1 MHPFF
6 IYNVSTMMES
16 LRNFLTGPRLF
27 IVIAACALPFVFLGT
42 SSLGSTFQPTFGS
55 INGENITE
63 ADMQAASNIAAQK
76 FKNIYG
82 DDFDFNE
89 LDESIQLEAV
99 KQELITQKVLLSEAR
114 SLGFVN
120 KDTTKQAKKSI
131 IRNPAFQLDGKF
143 DENVYQAQ
151 VNAGG
156 YTKDSYLDMMTNV
169 MASELY
175 RISIASSNFVTDIE
189 IMELAEILEQTV
201 DIKFIKLDSESLR
214 NQIINTDEEIKEYYD
229 NNQILF
235 YSEEERSFK
244 YLVLN
249 PEDYT
254 DSVNIPEGYVD
265 NAYEEYVSKSNK
277 RMEIRFSHVMIEKA
291 NYESDEEAFQQISLV
306 EDELKKGASFQDTV
320 MNYSDDIVSKDVGG
334 DLEYFDADIFPVEFG
349 IALEKMN
356 LNEISNIIELDE
368 TFHILKMTEFNQ
380 VEVMTLDEMRDSIIN
395 DLVNSESLAL
405 MNDDFDLIDEMIF
418 SNESI
423 EYISESLS
431 KDITEVTGT
440 KLDNFAFEIDD
451 PRVRDFVFS
460 PESQTGVPFVINA
473 DDSIIVLSL
482 STISEPS
489 LQKYE
494 EVTEQVA
501 KLLTDNK
508 AIEKRNL
515 LITELDK
522 AKIEDTLQSFYEAY
536 DFISEESFVDVK
548 RYSSLLPQEVISDIF
563 KASPGES
570 LTINAR
576 SGDVYIVDLV
586 GINKPSSESIDT
598 LYEQYNNFS
607 EERAASNISAVINEE
622 IFDSAKVNLNN
633 MVF

>member
-1 MHPFF
+1 
-6 IYNVSTMMES
+6 MES

-27 IVIAACALPFVFLGT
+27 IVIVACALPFVFLGT
-42 SSLGSTFQPTFGS
+42 SSLGSTFQTTFGS

-63 ADMQAASNIAAQK
+63 DDMQAAVNIAAQK

-89 LDESIQLEAV
+89 LDESIQLESV
-99 KQELITQKVLLSEAR
+99 RQELIIQKVLLSEAR
-114 SLGFVN
+114 SLGFIN

-131 IRNPAFQLDGKF
+131 IKSPAFQLDGKF

-156 YTKDSYLDMMTNV
+156 YTKDAYLDMLTNV

-175 RISIASSNFVTDIE
+175 RTSITSSNFVTNTE
-189 IMELAEILEQTV
+189 VKELADILEQTI
-201 DIKFIKLDSESLR
+201 DINFIKLDSASLR
-214 NQIINTDEEIKEYYD
+214 NQIINTENEIKEYYD

-235 YSEEERSFK
+235 YSDEERSFK
-244 YLVLN
+244 YIVLK

-254 DSVNIPEGYVD
+254 DSVNIPEGYVENVYKD
-265 NAYEEYVSKSNK
+265 YLLKSNES
-277 RMEIRFSHVMIEKA
+277 MEIRFSHVMIEKA
-291 NYESDEEAFQQISLV
+291 NYKSNEEAFLKISLA
-306 EDELKKGASFQDTV
+306 EDELKRGASFEDMV
-320 MNYSDDIVSKDVGG
+320 MKYSEDIASKDVGG
-334 DLEYFDADIFPVEFG
+334 DLEYFDTDIFPVEFG
-349 IALEKMN
+349 VALEGMN
-356 LNEISNIIELDE
+356 VNEISNIIELDE

-380 VEVMTLDEMRDSIIN
+380 VDVMTLDEMRDSIIN
-395 DLVNSESLAL
+395 ELVNSESIAL

-423 EYISESLS
+423 DYISESLS
-431 KDITEVTGT
+431 VNVAEVKGVTSN
-440 KLDNFAFEIDD
+440 NFNFVIDD
-451 PRVRDFVFS
+451 PRVKDFVFS
-460 PESQTGVPFVINA
+460 PDSQIGIPFAINT
-473 DDSIIVLSL
+473 DDSILVLSL
-482 STISEPS
+482 SRIIEPS
-489 LQKYE
+489 LQNYD
-494 EVTEQVA
+494 EVANEVS

-508 AIEKRNL
+508 TIEKKSL
-515 LITELDK
+515 LVSELDK
-522 AKIEDTLQSFYEAY
+522 AKIEDTLQSFVDVY
-536 DFISEESFVDVK
+536 DFISEESFVEVK
-548 RYSSLLPQEVISDIF
+548 RYSSLLPQEVISDVF

-586 GINKPSSESIDT
+586 GINKPTSESIDV
-598 LYEQYNNFS
+598 LLEQYNNFS
-607 EERAASNISAVINEE
+607 EERAANNISAIINEE

>member
-1 MHPFF
+1 
-6 IYNVSTMMES
+6 MMES

-42 SSLGSTFQPTFGS
+42 SSLGSTFQTTFGN

-63 ADMQAASNIAAQK
+63 ADMQAASNIATQK

-82 DDFDFNE
+82 DDFIFNQ
-89 LDESIQLEAV
+89 LDESTQLEAV

-114 SLGFVN
+114 SLGLVN
-120 KDTTKQAKKSI
+120 KDSINQAKKSI

-156 YTKDSYLDMMTNV
+156 FTRDSYIDMITNL

-175 RISIASSNFVTDIE
+175 RISIASSNFVTDTE
-189 IMELAEILEQTV
+189 VKELAEILEQSV
-201 DIKFIKLDSESLR
+201 NVNFIKLDSESLR
-214 NQIINTDEEIKEYYD
+214 NQIINTDEELREYYD

-244 YLVLN
+244 YLVLQ

-254 DSVNIPEGYVD
+254 DSVNIPQGYIENV
-265 NAYEEYVSKSNK
+265 YEEYLSKSNE
-277 RMEIRFSHVMIEKA
+277 RMEIRFSHVMIEKG
-291 NYESDEEAFQQISLV
+291 NYESNEEAFQQISLV
-306 EDELKKGASFQDTV
+306 EDELKKGASFEETV
-320 MNYSDDIVSKDVGG
+320 MNYSDDFVSKDAGG

-349 IALEKMN
+349 IALENMK

-395 DLVNSESLAL
+395 DLVNSESIAL

-423 EYISESLS
+423 EYISEFLDKGLS
-431 KDITEVTGT
+431 EITGA
-440 KLDNFAFEIDD
+440 KLSSFNFEIDD
-451 PRVRDFVFS
+451 PRVEDFVFS
-460 PESQTGVPFVINA
+460 PESQIGIPFAINT
-473 DDSIIVLSL
+473 DNSITVLSL
-482 STISEPS
+482 SSVSEPF
-489 LQKYE
+489 LKNYD
-494 EVTEQVA
+494 EVADEVD
-501 KLLTDNK
+501 KLLTDYK

-515 LITELDK
+515 LVSELNK
-522 AKIEDTLQSFYEAY
+522 AKIEDKLQSFYEAY
-536 DFISEESFVDVK
+536 DFISEESFVEVK
-548 RYSSLLPQEVISDIF
+548 RYSSLLPQEVISEVF
-563 KASPGES
+563 KVSPGES
-570 LTINAR
+570 VTINSR

-586 GINKPSSESIDT
+586 GINKPTSESLNPLLEEYTNI
-598 LYEQYNNFS
+598 S
-607 EERAASNISAVINEE
+607 EERAVNNISAIINKD

-633 MVF
+633 LVF

>member
-1 MHPFF
+1 
-6 IYNVSTMMES
+6 MMES

-42 SSLGSTFQPTFGS
+42 SSLGSTFQTTFGN

-63 ADMQAASNIAAQK
+63 ADMQAASNIATQK

-82 DDFDFNE
+82 DDFIFNQ
-89 LDESIQLEAV
+89 LDESTQLEAV

-120 KDTTKQAKKSI
+120 KDSIKQAKKSI

-156 YTKDSYLDMMTNV
+156 FTRDSYIDMITNL

-175 RISIASSNFVTDIE
+175 RISIASSNFVTDTE
-189 IMELAEILEQTV
+189 VKELAEILEQSV
-201 DIKFIKLDSESLR
+201 DINFIKLDSESLR
-214 NQIINTDEEIKEYYD
+214 NQIINTDEELREYYD

-244 YLVLN
+244 YLVLQ

-254 DSVNIPEGYVD
+254 DSVNIPQGYIENV
-265 NAYEEYVSKSNK
+265 YEEYLSKSNE
-277 RMEIRFSHVMIEKA
+277 RMEIRFSHVMIEKG
-291 NYESDEEAFQQISLV
+291 NYESNEEAFQQISLA
-306 EDELKKGASFQDTV
+306 EDELKKGASFEETV
-320 MNYSDDIVSKDVGG
+320 MNYSDDFVSKDAGG

-349 IALEKMN
+349 IALENMK

-395 DLVNSESLAL
+395 DLVNSESIAL

-423 EYISESLS
+423 EYISESLDKGLS
-431 KDITEVTGT
+431 EVTGA
-440 KLDNFAFEIDD
+440 KLSSFNFEIDD
-451 PRVRDFVFS
+451 PRVEDFVFS
-460 PESQTGVPFVINA
+460 PESQIGIPFAINT
-473 DDSIIVLSL
+473 DNSITVLSL
-482 STISEPS
+482 SSVSEPF
-489 LQKYE
+489 LKNYD
-494 EVTEQVA
+494 EVADEVD
-501 KLLTDNK
+501 KLLTDYK

-515 LITELDK
+515 LVSELDK

-536 DFISEESFVDVK
+536 DFISEESFVEVK
-548 RYSSLLPQEVISDIF
+548 RYSSLLPQEVISEVF
-563 KASPGES
+563 NVSPGES
-570 LTINAR
+570 VTINAR

-586 GINKPSSESIDT
+586 GINKPTSESLNPLLEEYTNI
-598 LYEQYNNFS
+598 S
-607 EERAASNISAVINEE
+607 EERAVNNISAIINKD

-633 MVF
+633 LVF

>member
-1 MHPFF
+1 
-6 IYNVSTMMES
+6 MMES

-42 SSLGSTFQPTFGS
+42 SSLGSTFQTTFGN

-63 ADMQAASNIAAQK
+63 ADMQAASNIATQK

-82 DDFDFNE
+82 DDFNFNQ
-89 LDESIQLEAV
+89 LDESTQLEAV

-120 KDTTKQAKKSI
+120 KDSIKQAKKSI

-156 YTKDSYLDMMTNV
+156 YTKDSYIDMMTNL

-175 RISIASSNFVTDIE
+175 RISIASSNFVTDTE
-189 IMELAEILEQTV
+189 VKELAEILEQSV
-201 DIKFIKLDSESLR
+201 DINFIKLDSESLR
-214 NQIINTDEEIKEYYD
+214 NQIINTDEELREYYD

-244 YLVLN
+244 YLVLQ

-254 DSVNIPEGYVD
+254 DLVNIPQGYVD
-265 NAYEEYVSKSNK
+265 NVYEEYLSKSNE
-277 RMEIRFSHVMIEKA
+277 RMEIRFSHVMIEKG
-291 NYESDEEAFQQISLV
+291 NYESNEEAFQQISLV
-306 EDELKKGASFQDTV
+306 EDELKKGASFEETV
-320 MNYSDDIVSKDVGG
+320 MNYSDDFVSKDAGG

-349 IALEKMN
+349 IALENMK

-395 DLVNSESLAL
+395 DLVNSESIAL

-423 EYISESLS
+423 EYISEFLDKGLS
-431 KDITEVTGT
+431 EITGA
-440 KLDNFAFEIDD
+440 KLSSFNFEIDD
-451 PRVRDFVFS
+451 PRVEDFVFS
-460 PESQTGVPFVINA
+460 PESQIGIPFAINT
-473 DDSIIVLSL
+473 DNSITVLSL
-482 STISEPS
+482 SSVSEPF
-489 LQKYE
+489 LKNYD
-494 EVTEQVA
+494 EVADEVD
-501 KLLTDNK
+501 KLLTDYK

-515 LITELDK
+515 LVSELDK

-536 DFISEESFVDVK
+536 DFISEESFVEVK
-548 RYSSLLPQEVISDIF
+548 RYSSLLPQEVISEVF
-563 KASPGES
+563 KVSPGES
-570 LTINAR
+570 VTINSR

-586 GINKPSSESIDT
+586 GINKPTSES
-598 LYEQYNNFS
+598 LNPLLEQYTKIS
-607 EERAASNISAVINEE
+607 EERAVNNISAIINKD

-633 MVF
+633 LVF

>member
-1 MHPFF
+1 
-6 IYNVSTMMES
+6 MMES

-42 SSLGSTFQPTFGS
+42 SSLGSTFQTTFGN

-63 ADMQAASNIAAQK
+63 ADMQAASNIATQK

-82 DDFDFNE
+82 DDFNFNQ
-89 LDESIQLEAV
+89 LDESTQLEAV

-120 KDTTKQAKKSI
+120 KDSIKQAKKSI

-156 YTKDSYLDMMTNV
+156 FTKDSYIDMITNL

-175 RISIASSNFVTDIE
+175 RISIASSNFVTDTE
-189 IMELAEILEQTV
+189 VKELAEILEQSV
-201 DIKFIKLDSESLR
+201 DINFIKLDSESLR
-214 NQIINTDEEIKEYYD
+214 NQIINTDEELREYYD

-244 YLVLN
+244 YLVLQ

-254 DSVNIPEGYVD
+254 DSVNIPQGYIENV
-265 NAYEEYVSKSNK
+265 YEEYLSKSNE
-277 RMEIRFSHVMIEKA
+277 RMEIRFSHVMIEKG
-291 NYESDEEAFQQISLV
+291 NYESNEEAFQQISLA
-306 EDELKKGASFQDTV
+306 EDELKKGASFEETV
-320 MNYSDDIVSKDVGG
+320 MNYSDDFVSKDAGG

-349 IALEKMN
+349 IALENMK

-395 DLVNSESLAL
+395 DLVNSESIAL

-423 EYISESLS
+423 EYISESLDKGLS
-431 KDITEVTGT
+431 EVTGA
-440 KLDNFAFEIDD
+440 KLSSFNFEIDD
-451 PRVRDFVFS
+451 PRVEDFVFS
-460 PESQTGVPFVINA
+460 PESQIGIPFAINT
-473 DDSIIVLSL
+473 DNSIIVLSL
-482 STISEPS
+482 SSVSEPF
-489 LQKYE
+489 LKNYD
-494 EVTEQVA
+494 EVADEVD
-501 KLLTDNK
+501 KLLTDYK

-515 LITELDK
+515 LVSELNK
-522 AKIEDTLQSFYEAY
+522 AKIEDKLQSFYEAY
-536 DFISEESFVDVK
+536 DFISEESFVEVK
-548 RYSSLLPQEVISDIF
+548 RYSSLLPQEVISEVF
-563 KASPGES
+563 KVSPGES
-570 LTINAR
+570 VTINSR

-586 GINKPSSESIDT
+586 GINKPTSESLNPLLEEYTNI
-598 LYEQYNNFS
+598 S
-607 EERAASNISAVINEE
+607 EERAVNNISAIINKD

-633 MVF
+633 LVF

>member
-1 MHPFF
+1 
-6 IYNVSTMMES
+6 MMES

-42 SSLGSTFQPTFGS
+42 SSLGSTFQTTFGN

-63 ADMQAASNIAAQK
+63 ADMQAASNIATQK

-82 DDFDFNE
+82 DDFNFNQ
-89 LDESIQLEAV
+89 LDESTQLEAV

-120 KDTTKQAKKSI
+120 KDSIKQAKKSI

-156 YTKDSYLDMMTNV
+156 YTKDSYIDMMTNL

-175 RISIASSNFVTDIE
+175 RISIASSNFVTDTE
-189 IMELAEILEQTV
+189 VKELAEILEQSV
-201 DIKFIKLDSESLR
+201 DINFIKLDSESLR
-214 NQIINTDEEIKEYYD
+214 NQIINTDEELREYYD

-244 YLVLN
+244 YLVLQ

-254 DSVNIPEGYVD
+254 DSVNIPQGYIENV
-265 NAYEEYVSKSNK
+265 YEEYLSKSNE
-277 RMEIRFSHVMIEKA
+277 RMEIRFSHVMIEKG
-291 NYESDEEAFQQISLV
+291 NYESNEEAFQQISLV
-306 EDELKKGASFQDTV
+306 EDELKKGASFEETV
-320 MNYSDDIVSKDVGG
+320 MNYSDDFVSKDAGG

-349 IALEKMN
+349 IALENMK

-395 DLVNSESLAL
+395 DLVNSESIAL

-423 EYISESLS
+423 EYISEFLDKGLS
-431 KDITEVTGT
+431 EITGA
-440 KLDNFAFEIDD
+440 KLSSFNFEIDD
-451 PRVRDFVFS
+451 PRVEDFVFS
-460 PESQTGVPFVINA
+460 PESQIGIPFAINT
-473 DDSIIVLSL
+473 DNSITVLSL
-482 STISEPS
+482 SSVSEPF
-489 LQKYE
+489 LKNYD
-494 EVTEQVA
+494 EVADEVD
-501 KLLTDNK
+501 KLLTDYK

-515 LITELDK
+515 LVSELNK
-522 AKIEDTLQSFYEAY
+522 AKIEDKLQSFYEAY
-536 DFISEESFVDVK
+536 DFISEESFVEVK
-548 RYSSLLPQEVISDIF
+548 RYSSLLPQEVISEVF
-563 KASPGES
+563 NVSPGES
-570 LTINAR
+570 VTINAR

-586 GINKPSSESIDT
+586 GINKPTSESLNPLLEEYTNI
-598 LYEQYNNFS
+598 S
-607 EERAASNISAVINEE
+607 EERAVNNISAIINKD

-633 MVF
+633 LVF

>member
-1 MHPFF
+1 
-6 IYNVSTMMES
+6 MMES

-42 SSLGSTFQPTFGS
+42 SSLGSTFQTTFGN

-63 ADMQAASNIAAQK
+63 ADMQAASNIATQK

-82 DDFDFNE
+82 DDFNFNQ
-89 LDESIQLEAV
+89 LDESTQLEAV

-114 SLGFVN
+114 SLGLVN
-120 KDTTKQAKKSI
+120 KDSIKQAKKSI

-156 YTKDSYLDMMTNV
+156 YTKDSYIDMMTNL

-175 RISIASSNFVTDIE
+175 RISIASSNFVTDTE
-189 IMELAEILEQTV
+189 VKELAEILEQSV
-201 DIKFIKLDSESLR
+201 DINFIKLDSESLR
-214 NQIINTDEEIKEYYD
+214 NQIINTDEELREYYD

-244 YLVLN
+244 YLVLQ

-254 DSVNIPEGYVD
+254 DSVNIPQGYVE
-265 NAYEEYVSKSNK
+265 NVYEEYLSKSNE
-277 RMEIRFSHVMIEKA
+277 RMEIRFSHVMIEKG
-291 NYESDEEAFQQISLV
+291 NYESNEEAFQQISLV
-306 EDELKKGASFQDTV
+306 EDELKKGASFEETV
-320 MNYSDDIVSKDVGG
+320 MNYSDDFVSKDAGG

-349 IALEKMN
+349 IALENMK

-395 DLVNSESLAL
+395 DLVNSESIAL

-423 EYISESLS
+423 EYISESLDKGLS
-431 KDITEVTGT
+431 EVTGA
-440 KLDNFAFEIDD
+440 KLSSFNFEIDD
-451 PRVRDFVFS
+451 PRVEDFVFS
-460 PESQTGVPFVINA
+460 PESQIGIPFAINT
-473 DDSIIVLSL
+473 DNSIIVLSL
-482 STISEPS
+482 SSVSEPF
-489 LQKYE
+489 LKNYD
-494 EVTEQVA
+494 EVADEVD
-501 KLLTDNK
+501 KLLTDYK

-515 LITELDK
+515 LVSELNK
-522 AKIEDTLQSFYEAY
+522 AKIEDKLQSFYEAY
-536 DFISEESFVDVK
+536 DFISEESFVEVK
-548 RYSSLLPQEVISDIF
+548 RYSSLLPQEVISEVF
-563 KASPGES
+563 KVSPGES
-570 LTINAR
+570 VTINSR

-586 GINKPSSESIDT
+586 GINKPTSESLNPLLEEYTNI
-598 LYEQYNNFS
+598 S
-607 EERAASNISAVINEE
+607 EERAVNNISAIINKD

-633 MVF
+633 LVF

>member
-1 MHPFF
+1 
-6 IYNVSTMMES
+6 MMES

-42 SSLGSTFQPTFGS
+42 SSLGSTFQTTFGN

-63 ADMQAASNIAAQK
+63 ADIQAASNITTQK

-82 DDFDFNE
+82 DDFNFNQ
-89 LDESIQLEAV
+89 LDESTQLEAV

-120 KDTTKQAKKSI
+120 KDSIKQAKKSI

-156 YTKDSYLDMMTNV
+156 FTKDSYIDMITNL

-175 RISIASSNFVTDIE
+175 RISIASSNFVTDTE
-189 IMELAEILEQTV
+189 VKDLAEILEQSV
-201 DIKFIKLDSESLR
+201 DINFIKLDSESLR
-214 NQIINTDEEIKEYYD
+214 NQIINTDEELREYYD

-244 YLVLN
+244 YLVLQ

-254 DSVNIPEGYVD
+254 DLVNIPQGYVD
-265 NAYEEYVSKSNK
+265 NVYEEYLSKSNE
-277 RMEIRFSHVMIEKA
+277 RMEIRFSHVMIEKG
-291 NYESDEEAFQQISLV
+291 NYESNEEAFQQISLV
-306 EDELKKGASFQDTV
+306 EDELKKGASFEETV
-320 MNYSDDIVSKDVGG
+320 MNYSDDFVSKDAGG

-349 IALEKMN
+349 IALENMK

-395 DLVNSESLAL
+395 DLVNSESIAL

-423 EYISESLS
+423 EYISEFLDKGLS
-431 KDITEVTGT
+431 EITGA
-440 KLDNFAFEIDD
+440 KLSSFNFEIDD
-451 PRVRDFVFS
+451 PRVEDFVFS
-460 PESQTGVPFVINA
+460 PESQIGIPFAINT
-473 DDSIIVLSL
+473 DNSITVLSL
-482 STISEPS
+482 SSVSEPF
-489 LQKYE
+489 LKNYD
-494 EVTEQVA
+494 EVADEVD
-501 KLLTDNK
+501 KLLTDYK

-515 LITELDK
+515 LVSELDK

-536 DFISEESFVDVK
+536 DFISEESFVEVK
-548 RYSSLLPQEVISDIF
+548 RYSSLLPQEVISEVF
-563 KASPGES
+563 KVSPGES
-570 LTINAR
+570 VTINSR

-586 GINKPSSESIDT
+586 GINKPTSESLNPLLEEYTNI
-598 LYEQYNNFS
+598 S
-607 EERAASNISAVINEE
+607 EERAVNNISAIINKD

-633 MVF
+633 LVF

>member
-1 MHPFF
+1 
-6 IYNVSTMMES
+6 MMES

-42 SSLGSTFQPTFGS
+42 SSLGSTFQTTFGN

-63 ADMQAASNIAAQK
+63 ADMQAASNIATQK

-82 DDFDFNE
+82 DDFNFNQ
-89 LDESIQLEAV
+89 LDESTQLEAV

-120 KDTTKQAKKSI
+120 KDSIKQAKKSI

-156 YTKDSYLDMMTNV
+156 FTRDSYIDMITNL

-175 RISIASSNFVTDIE
+175 RISIASSNFVTDTE
-189 IMELAEILEQTV
+189 VKELAEILEQSV
-201 DIKFIKLDSESLR
+201 DINFIKLDSESLR
-214 NQIINTDEEIKEYYD
+214 NQIINTDEELREYYD

-244 YLVLN
+244 YLVLQ

-254 DSVNIPEGYVD
+254 DSVNIPQGYIENV
-265 NAYEEYVSKSNK
+265 YEEYLSKSNE
-277 RMEIRFSHVMIEKA
+277 RMEIRFSHVMIEKG
-291 NYESDEEAFQQISLV
+291 NYESNEEAFQQISLA
-306 EDELKKGASFQDTV
+306 EDELKKGASFEETV
-320 MNYSDDIVSKDVGG
+320 MNYSDDFVSKDAGG

-349 IALEKMN
+349 IALENMK

-395 DLVNSESLAL
+395 DLVNSESIAL

-423 EYISESLS
+423 EYISEFLDKGLS
-431 KDITEVTGT
+431 EITGA
-440 KLDNFAFEIDD
+440 KLSSFNFEIDD
-451 PRVRDFVFS
+451 PRVEDFVFS
-460 PESQTGVPFVINA
+460 PESQIGIPFAINT
-473 DDSIIVLSL
+473 DNSITVLSL
-482 STISEPS
+482 SSVSEPF
-489 LQKYE
+489 LKNYD
-494 EVTEQVA
+494 EVADEVD
-501 KLLTDNK
+501 KLLTDYK

-515 LITELDK
+515 LVSELNK
-522 AKIEDTLQSFYEAY
+522 AKIEDKLQSFYEAY
-536 DFISEESFVDVK
+536 DFISEESFVEVK
-548 RYSSLLPQEVISDIF
+548 RYSSLLPQEVISEVF
-563 KASPGES
+563 KVSPGES
-570 LTINAR
+570 VTINSR

-586 GINKPSSESIDT
+586 GINKPTSESLNPLLEEYTNI
-598 LYEQYNNFS
+598 S
-607 EERAASNISAVINEE
+607 EERAVNNISAIINKD

-633 MVF
+633 LVF